1 MKKTSTKKTKTS
13 ALKTSALLN
22 SKTRKASVKSQ
33 VKATVKSTM
42 KASVKSP
49 VKTSVKTSAK
59 NSVKSVNI
67 VTIKDKVVEKI
78 TLPSTVTPVVTVEN
92 VPKKVSFEKM
102 YFTKETEDSI
112 IIFNKEMDD
121 DKRNEIYNSKIKYP
135 FEKLVENVF
144 NTFKFSYFDV
154 GPLEVQKETLS
165 HLVANI
171 SKFEEGKGKAFS
183 YFSIIAKNYL
193 IFNNNSNYKR
203 FNQQVDISE
212 EKAENTIRL
221 QSEDGYH
228 KKVENLEF
236 MKMMIT
242 YWDENIRNIFQKQR
256 DLKIAEAVVEL
267 FRNSDRID
275 YFNKKA
281 LYLYIREIS
290 ECKTQQITKVI
301 NKMKEYQR
309 KITRLYLDTGV
320 V

>member
-1 MKKTSTKKTKTS
+1 MKKTSTKKT
-13 ALKTSALLN
+13 KTSALLN

-301 NKMKEYQR
+301 NKMKEYQQ